1 MFRFAV
7 LLLQV
12 VRQLLLF
19 LEQRRLI
26 AEGERQAI
34 ATELV
39 RVAQASNIANQ
50 IRLEVSRMSDEE
62 VDAALRGDYRT

>member
-1 MFRFAV
+1 MIRFAI

-12 VRQLLLF
+12 AKQLFNYLERRQ
-19 LEQRRLI
+19 LI
-26 AEGERQAI
+26 AEGERRAI
-34 ATELV
+34 AAELV
-39 RVAQASNIANQ
+39 RVAQVSNITNE